1 MQQKSPS
8 AIDRHVGSQVR
19 TRRLLLGMSQEK
31 LGDALGLTFQQ
42 VQKYEKGANRI
53 GASRLLEMACILD
66 VPIEYFYQGLPQRV
80 PGSSHGEG
88 AMLEFLTIPESDRLV
103 RSFVRLKDQTA
114 RTKITDLVE
123 WLASAESRQEQDKTA

>member
-1 MQQKSPS
+1 
-8 AIDRHVGSQVR
+8 
-19 TRRLLLGMSQEK
+19 MSQEK

-80 PGSSHGEG
+80 PDAGKGQG

-103 RSFVRLKDQTA
+103 RNFVRLKDQTA
-114 RTKITDLVE
+114 RTKVADLVE
-123 WLASAESRQEQDKTA
+123 WLASAKAGQEQDKTA